1 MCANKALDNPRGALV
16 RQYNEAVAQWQL
28 VSPTTG
34 GYSRYSDRQD
44 RLGAPQVFIGSL
56 TANTSAITTPTPLP
70 DENTDYSRYSQNLY
84 YHAAV
89 PDAYSA
95 GSSPPQSVYFRSS
108 DDDAASGATPQS
120 TPAAKCDV
128 VQRRECQ
135 DDDDRYGSK
144 EAPLGAIFG
153 PAVAPPALCLCLLTD
168 GPHDRPCCALRCA
181 ACLVARRFFRYCQT
195 WYITTARLLSAIH
208 LTERSAESFAGSQS
222 STDGCAFEYVA
233 LGTPNARRTSQA
245 SAQLYCREQVI
256 PYGATTIEVTVR
268 SPADPYVLAGA
279 LTGCTYDF
287 GLTAGEWA
295 RLATLLGGIIVIP
308 VLGVA
313 LCCHFA
319 RQRKLAY
326 YASSAGMVPTT
337 IVSTA
342 PVYAAAPVVAA
353 PVAPAYAPGYA
364 QPAAPAYATDAK
376 GYF

>member
-1 MCANKALDNPRGALV
+1 M
-16 RQYNEAVAQWQL
+16 
-28 VSPTTG
+28 
-34 GYSRYSDRQD
+34 
-44 RLGAPQVFIGSL
+44 
-56 TANTSAITTPTPLP
+56 
-70 DENTDYSRYSQNLY
+70 
-84 YHAAV
+84 
-89 PDAYSA
+89 
-95 GSSPPQSVYFRSS
+95 
-108 DDDAASGATPQS
+108 
-120 TPAAKCDV
+120 
-128 VQRRECQ
+128 
-135 DDDDRYGSK
+135 
-144 EAPLGAIFG
+144 
-153 PAVAPPALCLCLLTD
+153 
-168 GPHDRPCCALRCA
+168 
-181 ACLVARRFFRYCQT
+181 ARRFFRYCQT

-337 IVSTA
+337 IVSTVAA
-342 PVYAAAPVVAA
+342 PVYAAAPVVAAPVVAA

-364 QPAAPAYATDAK
+364 QPAALAYAPGYAQPAAPAYATDAK